1 MRERDARVPS
11 VLACMVLLATVKL
24 ALAICGFERA
34 RRLLLAWS
42 GSVPP
47 TEADLSLVQR
57 TEHAVALAAALFPGR
72 ALCLEQSLAL
82 HALLRRAGVDSRL
95 RLGVQPHPFAAHAW
109 VEVAGEP
116 VNDVLE
122 HTSHFTPLPDPVP

>member
-1 MRERDARVPS
+1 MRERGPTVRS

-34 RRLLLAWS
+34 RRLLARWS
-42 GSVPP
+42 GRAP
-47 TEADLSLVQR
+47 AAAWDISLVRR
-57 TEHAVALAAALFPGR
+57 TEHVVALAAAFFPGR
-72 ALCLEQSLAL
+72 ALCLEQSLTL

-122 HTSHFTPLPDPVP
+122 HVSHFTPLLDPVP